1 MINPHFDLFIQ
12 LLRFQPLA
20 NDEIKKFAS
29 LNRAE
34 WEILIGFARQHDVM
48 SLLYARLMSP
58 GNQVAAPQEILEV
71 LHQAHL
77 RNAAANTIFLSEAG
91 YIFDTLKQAGVDA
104 IGLKGLYLIEHEY
117 ANIGLRSM
125 SDMDILI
132 RKRDIPE
139 ALAVHNTLGY
149 QPSTYFR
156 LEDDNKDIK
165 HVPPLIKDKNLYLEL
180 HWTLLEQNEP
190 FDIDIEGL
198 WERAVPAKIAGVDT
212 LALSLEDLILHL
224 CIHLTY
230 QHHLQLGLRGLYDIA
245 LVIQHHAEKVN
256 WQALAERAQ
265 AWRAERVVGLTFCL
279 LKNFFN
285 MEISQADT
293 KFMSEDHIP
302 DDIKRRALQQLLE
315 RDAVN
320 IFTLTPD
327 MAELSSANG
336 FFAKVKL
343 ALGRVFL
350 PKSKMARL
358 YHVDAHS
365 LKVHCYYPVR
375 LFELVR
381 RYSKTAVRVLRGDE
395 QIQAKVEQTRSTM
408 DLKHWL
414 VENEDGL
421 SKHTPDCED

>member
-1 MINPHFDLFIQ
+1 MTTPHFDLFIQ
-12 LLRFQPLA
+12 LLRFELLA
-20 NDEIKKFAS
+20 GDEIKQFARLS
-29 LNRAE
+29 RAE

-48 SLLYARLMSP
+48 SLLYARLMSS
-58 GNQVAAPQEILEV
+58 GNQVAAPQEVLEV

-77 RNAAANTIFLSEAG
+77 RNAAANTILLSEAG
-91 YIFDTLKQAGVDA
+91 EILNTLNQAGVDA

-117 ANIGLRSM
+117 ANVGLRSM

-132 RKRDIPE
+132 RKVDIPE
-139 ALAVHNTLGY
+139 ALEVLNTLGY

-156 LEDDNKDIK
+156 IKDDNKDIK

-180 HWTLLEQNEP
+180 HWTLLEENEP

-198 WERAVPAKIAGVDT
+198 WGRAIPAKIAGVDT

-245 LVIQHHAEKVN
+245 LVIQHHADKVN
-256 WQALAERAQ
+256 WKALAERAEG
-265 AWRAERVVGLTFCL
+265 WRAGRVVGLTFYL
-279 LKNFFN
+279 FKQLFN
-285 MEISQADT
+285 MDFPQAET
-293 KFMSEDHIP
+293 KFMSDDHIP
-302 DDIKRRALQQLLE
+302 DNIKQRALQQLLE
-315 RDAVN
+315 RDAGN

-327 MAELSSANG
+327 MAEFSSTKG
-336 FFAKVKL
+336 FLAKLKL
-343 ALGRVFL
+343 ALCRVFL

-358 YHVDAHS
+358 YHVDAYS
-365 LKVHCYYPVR
+365 PKVYCYYPVR

-381 RYSKTAVRVLRGDE
+381 RYSKTVVRVLRRDE
-395 QIQAKVEQTRSTM
+395 QIQANVEQTRSIM
-408 DLKHWL
+408 SLKHWL

-421 SKHTPDCED
+421 S